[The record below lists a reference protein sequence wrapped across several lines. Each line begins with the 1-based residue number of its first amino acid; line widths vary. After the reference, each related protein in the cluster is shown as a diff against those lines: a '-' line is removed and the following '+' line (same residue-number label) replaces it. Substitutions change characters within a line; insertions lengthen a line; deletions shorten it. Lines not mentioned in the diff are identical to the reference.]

1 MGDQSNSDLGQE
13 MIESL
18 ITESVS
24 MMERAYS
31 PYSKFR
37 VGAALLAEDGVR
49 FGGCNVENVS
59 YGLTICA
66 ERTAMVKA
74 VSEGHRKFRAM
85 ALSSD
90 LAESHVTPCG
100 ACRQFL
106 AEFGRDWPII
116 LTKPDRSYIIR
127 KVGDLLPDSF
137 VPEYLTNADS

>member
-1 MGDQSNSDLGQE
+1 MTKQTNNDLGKE
-13 MIESL
+13 LIESL
-18 ITESVS
+18 ITESKD
-24 MMERAYS
+24 MMEKAYS
-31 PYSKFR
+31 PYSQFR
-37 VGAALLAEDGVR
+37 VGAAVLTEDGSR

-74 VSEGHRKFRAM
+74 ISEGHRKFRVM

-90 LAESHVTPCG
+90 LAESHVSPCG

-106 AEFGRDWPII
+106 AEFGLDWTII
-116 LTKPDRSYIIR
+116 LTKPDRSFILR

>member
-1 MGDQSNSDLGQE
+1 MGEQTNGELGEE

-18 ITESVS
+18 ITESVE
-24 MMERAYS
+24 MMNKAYS
-31 PYSKFR
+31 PYSHFR
-37 VGAALLAEDGVR
+37 VGAALLTEDGVR

-74 VSEGHRKFRAM
+74 ISEGHRKFHAM

-106 AEFGRDWPII
+106 VEFGKDWTLI
-116 LTKPDRSYIIR
+116 LTKPDRSFIIR

-137 VPEYLTNADS
+137 VPEYLTKADS